1 MSSWKLPVLIV
12 AIIFCVAVSA
22 PLFAAELN
30 IGYTGGVV
38 GGHLGDYGQGNKQ
51 GIELAVKRYNEKGGY
66 KGQKV
71 NLIIYDTEG
80 KPPKAVENIT
90 RLITRD
96 KCFALLGATSSGETL
111 AIIDIAQENE
121 VPLFVPAPTAAEII
135 QRHANQPKSYI
146 YRVSLVD
153 TYQISLI
160 LDYIQAKG
168 FKKIVLLNSTSGWGE
183 TAREDTLKQLSTRN
197 IKLAVPPERCND
209 TDTDMT
215 SQLSKF
221 KAVNADFLLAMIYS
235 PAAVQVVKSMEKI
248 NFRLPMA
255 STWGLIAPNYL
266 ALGGKEIVEGTI
278 TVASFAPD
286 ANDKAKAFHQMVV
299 KEYGKDFFPV
309 CTAQGYD
316 AANLILRALDKVGPD
331 PKKVRDAVESLD
343 NFDGVT
349 SIPKKP
355 FGPKNHEA
363 FGPKDGYL
371 VIWRDGVP
379 VRLQY

>member
-1 MSSWKLPVLIV
+1 MKKGKLVV
-12 AIIFCVAVSA
+12 AIFISAMYVAVCA
-22 PLFAAELN
+22 TAWGADLN
-30 IGYTGGVV
+30 LGYAGAVV

-51 GIELAVKRYNEKGGY
+51 GIELAVKLYNEKGGY

-80 KPPKAVENIT
+80 KPPKAVENTT

-111 AIIDIAQENE
+111 AIIDVAQNNE
-121 VPLFVPAPTAAEII
+121 IPLLVPAPTAAEIT
-135 QRHANQPKSYI
+135 QRHINQPKSYI
-146 YRVSLVD
+146 FRVSFLD
-153 TYQISLI
+153 TYQISMI

-168 FKKIVLLNSTSGWGE
+168 FKNIVLLNATSGWGE
-183 TAREDTLKQLSTRN
+183 TAREDVLKGLAARN
-197 IKLAVPPERCND
+197 LKLAAPPERCND
-209 TDTDMT
+209 TDSDMT

-221 KAVNADFLLAMIYS
+221 KAANADFLIAMIYS

-248 NFRLPMA
+248 NFRIPMA

-266 ALGGKEIVEGTI
+266 ALGGKDIVEGTI

-286 ANDKAKAFHQMVV
+286 ANAKAKSFHELVV

-309 CTAQGYD
+309 CTAQGFD

-331 PKKVRDAVESLD
+331 PKKIRDAIEIMD
-343 NFDGVT
+343 DFEGVT

-355 FGPKNHEA
+355 FNPKSHEA
-363 FGPKDGYL
+363 YGPKDGFL
-371 VIWRDGVP
+371 VVWRDGVP

>member
-1 MSSWKLPVLIV
+1 MPRRKLTISVV
-12 AIIFCVAVSA
+12 AFIFCLAVSA
-22 PLFAAELN
+22 PSFAAELN
-30 IGYTGGVV
+30 LGFAGAVV

-96 KCFALLGATSSGETL
+96 KCFALLGATASGETL
-111 AIIDIAQENE
+111 AVIDIAQENE
-121 VPLFVPAPTAAEII
+121 VPLIVPVSTAAEVI
-135 QRHANQPKSYI
+135 QRHANKPKMYI

-168 FKKIVLLNSTSGWGE
+168 FKKLALLNSTSGWGE
-183 TAREDTLKQLSTRN
+183 TAREDTLKQLAGRN
-197 IKLAVPPERCND
+197 LKLAVPPERCND

-221 KAVNADFLLAMIYS
+221 KAVNADFLLAMVYS
-235 PAAVQVVKSMEKI
+235 PAAVQIVKSMEKI
-248 NFRLPMA
+248 NFKLPMS

-278 TVASFAPD
+278 TVSSFAPD

-316 AANLILRALDKVGPD
+316 ATNLILAALDKVGPD
-331 PKKVRDAVESLD
+331 PKKIRDALESLD
-343 NFDGVT
+343 NFEGVT

-355 FGPKNHEA
+355 YSPKNHEA
-363 FGPKDGYL
+363 YGPKDGYL

>member
-1 MSSWKLPVLIV
+1 MSNMKLTAVMGT
-12 AIIFCVAVSA
+12 IIFCLVVAN
-22 PLFAAELN
+22 PLLAAELN
-30 IGYTGGVV
+30 LGYAGAVV

-96 KCFALLGATSSGETL
+96 KCFALLGATASGETL

-121 VPLFVPAPTAAEII
+121 VPLLVATSTAAEVI
-135 QRHANQPKSYI
+135 QRHSNKPKMYI
-146 YRVSLVD
+146 FRVSLMD
-153 TYQISLI
+153 TYQISLL

-168 FKKIVLLNSTSGWGE
+168 FKKLALLNSTSGWGE
-183 TAREDTLKQLSTRN
+183 TAREDTLKQLAARN
-197 IKLAVPPERCND
+197 LKLAVPPERCND

-221 KAVNADFLLAMIYS
+221 KAVNADFLLGMVYS
-235 PAAVQVVKSMEKI
+235 PAAVQIVKSMQKI
-248 NFRLPMA
+248 NFKLPMA

-286 ANDKAKAFHQMVV
+286 ANDKAKAFHDMVV

-316 AANLILRALDKVGPD
+316 ATNLILRALDKVGPE
-331 PKKVRDAVESLD
+331 PKKIRDAIESLD
-343 NFDGVT
+343 DFDGVT

-355 FGPKNHEA
+355 FTPKSHEA
-363 FGPKDGYL
+363 YGPKDGYL
-371 VIWRDGVP
+371 VVWRDGVP